1 MARKRKGD
9 KIDGWINL
17 DKPPGLTSTQA
28 MAKVRWLMKAQK
40 AGHAGTLDPLAT
52 GILPIALGEATKTI
66 SYIQD
71 GLKTYSFTVQWGEQR
86 DTDDLEGKIIETS
99 DARPTKEQIES
110 VLPRYIGE
118 IRQTPPK
125 FSAIKIDGARAY
137 DLARDGEEVELKER
151 GVYIESLEII
161 NSSSLPRQGSM
172 GNTDTKSH
180 QHKGE
185 GMDASLRWHDG
196 LEETSFRM
204 VCGKGTYVR
213 ALARDL
219 GREMGCLGYITAL
232 KREKVGPFTLESAI
246 SLDKLAGLDDIARL
260 NEAVLLPLET
270 ALDDIPALAVTET
283 AARRLRHGQVV
294 PLAEAHG
301 SPPGDVLS
309 GRTDPTV
316 AILHEG
322 RLVAIASF
330 DGRGLKPERVFNT

>member
-17 DKPPGLTSTQA
+17 DKPSGLTSTQA

-40 AGHAGTLDPLAT
+40 AGHAGTLDPLAS

-86 DTDDLEGKIIETS
+86 DTDDSEGKVIATS
-99 DARPTKEQIES
+99 DARPSKEEIES
-110 VLPRYIGE
+110 ILKNYTGTIM
-118 IRQTPPK
+118 QTPPK

-151 GVYIESLEII
+151 EVFIESL
-161 NSSSLPRQGSM
+161 SLL
-172 GNTDTKSH
+172 TATADTA
-180 QHKGE
+180 
-185 GMDASLRWHDG
+185 D
-196 LEETSFRM
+196 FRM

-213 ALARDL
+213 SLARDM
-219 GREMGCLGYITAL
+219 GRELGSLGYITAL
-232 KREKVGPFTLESAI
+232 KREKVGPFTLESSI

-270 ALDDIPALAVTET
+270 ALDDIPALAVREDE
-283 AARRLRHGQVV
+283 AARLRNGQV
-294 PLAEAHG
+294 LAFISRPDFERLGRAGLDGTLKSALVTCNNKPVALVEAEG
-301 SPPGDVLS
+301 PEVRPV
-309 GRTDPTV
+309 R
-316 AILHEG
+316 ILN
-322 RLVAIASF
+322 I
-330 DGRGLKPERVFNT
+330 

>member
-17 DKPPGLTSTQA
+17 DKPLGLTSTQA

-71 GLKTYSFTVQWGEQR
+71 GFKTYSFTVQWGEQR
-86 DTDDLEGKIIETS
+86 DTDDGEGKIIATS
-99 DARPTKEQIES
+99 DVRPSKEQIES
-110 VLPRYIGE
+110 ILKNYTGTIM
-118 IRQTPPK
+118 QTPPK

-151 GVYIESLEII
+151 EVYIESL
-161 NSSSLPRQGSM
+161 SLLTATP
-172 GNTDTKSH
+172 DTA
-180 QHKGE
+180 
-185 GMDASLRWHDG
+185 D
-196 LEETSFRM
+196 FRM

-213 ALARDL
+213 SLARDM
-219 GREMGCLGYITAL
+219 GRELGCLGYITAL
-232 KREKVGPFTLESAI
+232 KREKVGPFTLESSI

-270 ALDDIPALAVTET
+270 ALDDIPALAVREDE
-283 AARRLRHGQVV
+283 AARLRNGQV
-294 PLAEAHG
+294 LAFISRPDFERLGRAGLDGTLQEALVMCNNK
-301 SPPGDVLS
+301 P
-309 GRTDPTV
+309 V
-316 AILHEG
+316 ALVEAEGPEVRPVRILN
-322 RLVAIASF
+322 I
-330 DGRGLKPERVFNT
+330 

>member
-17 DKPPGLTSTQA
+17 DKPLGLTSTQA

-40 AGHAGTLDPLAT
+40 AGHAGTLDPLAS

-86 DTDDLEGKIIETS
+86 DTDDGEGKVIATS
-99 DARPTKEQIES
+99 DARPSKEQIES
-110 VLPRYIGE
+110 ILENYTGTIM
-118 IRQTPPK
+118 QTPPK

-151 GVYIESLEII
+151 EVFIESLEII
-161 NSSSLPRQGSM
+161 CRSGESRNRVAN
-172 GNTDTKSH
+172 NTPIPASA
-180 QHKGE
+180 
-185 GMDASLRWHDG
+185 GMTM
-196 LEETSFRM
+196 EETDFRM

-213 ALARDL
+213 SLARDM
-219 GREMGCLGYITAL
+219 GRELGCLGYITTL
-232 KREKVGPFTLESAI
+232 KREKVGPFTLESSI

-270 ALDDIPALAVTET
+270 ALDDIPALAVREDE
-283 AARRLRHGQVV
+283 AARLRNGQV
-294 PLAEAHG
+294 LAFISRPDFERLGRAGLDGTLQEALVTCNNK
-301 SPPGDVLS
+301 P
-309 GRTDPTV
+309 V
-316 AILHEG
+316 ALVETEGPEVRPVRILN
-322 RLVAIASF
+322 I
-330 DGRGLKPERVFNT
+330 

>member
-1 MARKRKGD
+1 MARKRKGN
-9 KIDGWINL
+9 KIDGWVNL
-17 DKPPGLTSTQA
+17 DKPLGMTSTQA

-86 DTDDLEGKIIETS
+86 DTDDSEGKVIATS
-99 DARPTKEQIES
+99 DVRPATAQIES
-110 VLPRYIGE
+110 LLPQFTGD

-161 NSSSLPRQGSM
+161 CHSGESRDRRIIGCPVPAFAGMATMDS
-172 GNTDTKSH
+172 TD
-180 QHKGE
+180 
-185 GMDASLRWHDG
+185 
-196 LEETSFRM
+196 FRM

-213 ALARDL
+213 ALARDMGLKL
-219 GREMGCLGYITAL
+219 GTYGFVTAL
-232 KREKVGPFTLESAI
+232 KREKVGPFSLDSAI
-246 SLDKLAGLDDIARL
+246 SLDKLKGLDDIARL

-270 ALDDIPALAVTET
+270 ALDDIPALAVREDE
-283 AARRLRHGQVV
+283 AARLRNGQV
-294 PLAEAHG
+294 LAFISRPDFERLGRAGLDGTLRSALVTCNNKPVALVEAEG
-301 SPPGDVLS
+301 PEVRPV
-309 GRTDPTV
+309 R
-316 AILHEG
+316 ILN
-322 RLVAIASF
+322 L
-330 DGRGLKPERVFNT
+330 